1 MEKKQH
7 PSSLQSKGCPQ
18 SPLPHPSAKKSPC
31 PSRAPCLWVRLPV
44 QNSVGTKPGG
54 SSPPSPAGTPARRDG
69 HFPGRRRTGARTKA
83 HPGRDTPM
91 GPAAT
96 PAPAQKSTRCQCNPP
111 RLLLKRKDFSYKE
124 KLKQGS
130 PLQPPLGESL
140 RSPGQEFAVACHCGG
155 FARQYRPL
163 TRQHYPPRR
172 PPHHQCTLTSSTE
185 ACPVRL
191 VGTAGRR
198 RARCVLVAVP
208 LVLGVQLF
216 PSGETSP
223 LTSPPVP
230 ACRGGQGHAPT
241 LAAMSDLNPSGLGA
255 HGAGGTPMPL
265 AEGLCPLPGC
275 GEGGQSVEKPH
286 RCTQGLRASSG
297 DACNARR

>member
-1 MEKKQH
+1 MPLGAFACAKLGGYQTRGIVPAK
-7 PSSLQSKGCPQ
+7 PSSDPCTEGWAFPWLPQNRGTDKGASRPGHTHGPR
-18 SPLPHPSAKKSPC
+18 SNTSAHPKKHP
-31 PSRAPCLWVRLPV
+31 LPV
-44 QNSVGTKPGG
+44 Q
-54 SSPPSPAGTPARRDG
+54 
-69 HFPGRRRTGARTKA
+69 
-83 HPGRDTPM
+83 
-91 GPAAT
+91 
-96 PAPAQKSTRCQCNPP
+96 PP

-155 FARQYRPL
+155 FARQRCPL
-163 TRQHYPPRR
+163 TRQHYPP
-172 PPHHQCTLTSSTE
+172 PPHHQRTLTSSTG

-191 VGTAGRR
+191 VGMAGRR

-275 GEGGQSVEKPH
+275 GEGGQSVEKSH
-286 RCTQGLRASSG
+286 WCTQGLRASSG